1 MPILQKKG
9 WLEIASV
16 ENAVIFFPHIFLS
29 AIGLAQAR
37 MRKIDSLRA
46 QCTHNSQLTASG

>member
-29 AIGLAQAR
+29 AIGLAQVR
-37 MRKIDSLRA
+37 MRKVDSLRA